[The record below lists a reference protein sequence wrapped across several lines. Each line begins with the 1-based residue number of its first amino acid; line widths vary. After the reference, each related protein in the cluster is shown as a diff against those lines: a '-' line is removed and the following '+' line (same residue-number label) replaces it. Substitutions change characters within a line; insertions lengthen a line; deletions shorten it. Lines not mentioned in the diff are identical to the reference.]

1 MTDSAQPEPQTP
13 QPDPRFLAL
22 VKQEHERLSNVY
34 PTAEDVPG
42 CVSLLD
48 SFLLC
53 NGAPSTDWVAS
64 HGICLTRYSW
74 ICSHEIT
81 ISISIPLRRDGKL
94 RDKEAGLYV
103 LHEE

>member
-1 MTDSAQPEPQTP
+1 MFRRVRLWLSRPHRPELPALLSLLDFMTDSAQPEPQTP

-53 NGAPSTDWVAS
+53 NGAS
-64 HGICLTRYSW
+64 
-74 ICSHEIT
+74 
-81 ISISIPLRRDGKL
+81 
-94 RDKEAGLYV
+94 
-103 LHEE
+103 

>member
-1 MTDSAQPEPQTP
+1 MYGIDFSLCTTVHVSSHTYDLSFLGHTGPNCRHFSLLDFMTDSAQPEPQTP

-53 NGAPSTDWVAS
+53 NGAS
-64 HGICLTRYSW
+64 
-74 ICSHEIT
+74 
-81 ISISIPLRRDGKL
+81 
-94 RDKEAGLYV
+94 
-103 LHEE
+103 